1 MSPFGKLRATLDAE
15 RLASN
20 NCADYWIDQCQNA
33 NDNHQTALR
42 DTKTSAA

>member
-20 NCADYWIDQCQNA
+20 NCAEEHIFQKSTL
-33 NDNHQTALR
+33 HTLALL
-42 DTKTSAA
+42 